1 MIKLSVFDHSPIR
14 TGAGPGGAFDDTL
27 RLAKLADALGYH
39 RYWLAE
45 HHSSN
50 GLAGSAPEI
59 LIGHIAAN
67 TRHFRVGAG
76 GVMLSHY
83 SLLKVAES
91 FRVLSRRWHGGPN
104 WVPTSPWNCR
114 SGWRIFR
121 RMRF

>member
-1 MIKLSVFDHSPIR
+1 MLYSLLD
-14 TGAGPGGAFDDTL
+14 
-27 RLAKLADALGYH
+27 LAPVPEGSAIPQALKNSTELAQKAESLGYH